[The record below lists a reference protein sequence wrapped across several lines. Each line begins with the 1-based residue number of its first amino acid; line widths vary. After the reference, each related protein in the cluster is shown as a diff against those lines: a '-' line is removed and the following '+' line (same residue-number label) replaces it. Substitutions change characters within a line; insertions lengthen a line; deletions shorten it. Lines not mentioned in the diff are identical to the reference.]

1 MTPCRDAEQ
10 MPPPLNLT
18 NIEYSKYEIGCS
30 RIQHK
35 SRRSEAPAA
44 NRRRGL
50 TVEI

>member
-30 RIQHK
+30 SIQYYISLDEVRHQPPIGG
-35 SRRSEAPAA
+35 E
-44 NRRRGL
+44 G
-50 TVEI
+50 